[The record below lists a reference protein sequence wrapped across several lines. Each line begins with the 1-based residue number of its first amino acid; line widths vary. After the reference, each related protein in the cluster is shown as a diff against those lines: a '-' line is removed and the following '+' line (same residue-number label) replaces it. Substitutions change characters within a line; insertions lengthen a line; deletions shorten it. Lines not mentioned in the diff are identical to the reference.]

1 MIDDPDGK
9 HAEEWYPM
17 DQFATASGVGAYP
30 MSKKKRIALLEKQ
43 VEDLQLRLAALEARP
58 VPPVVY
64 PAFDPWSPPLG
75 PTCGPTRWGST
86 GDPPVDLTPRHAME
100 STDGVRVPGV
110 NVTKNE
116 TAPDGSTIFEAE
128 ISAALLRSVNV
139 TC

>member
-17 DQFATASGVGAYP
+17 EQFATASNVGTYP

-43 VEDLQLRLAALEARP
+43 VEDLYVRLTALEAR
-58 VPPVVY
+58 
-64 PAFDPWSPPLG
+64 S
-75 PTCGPTRWGST
+75 
-86 GDPPVDLTPRHAME
+86 
-100 STDGVRVPGV
+100 VRVPGV
-110 NVTKNE
+110 KVTKNE